1 MKGFMEEQL
10 WLAPWYFLSSGSLNH
25 HLWWGSLGVR
35 ANTYTNIIWEAVKTL
50 MWCDITWFD
59 LIWGLT
65 SPARGFV
72 NTRHQVVTL
81 KMKRISKTL
90 EIYKTWMYVSKLCAI
105 IKAKFRDWKCWV
117 SPQNL
122 LKCLIPITPY
132 RPVGWGDVLP
142 PNKTMPWLRMLSSI
156 PIWMLVIWRSIS
168 VTVNVNVKIL
178 CMWSRMYSSIIFSSR
193 SALATAHCNVCQT
206 HDHNPLSRFQ
216 HGIVQFLRLP
226 TSVVS
231 L

>member
-1 MKGFMEEQL
+1 MMKGYFFNCPTPPCSVPKKRPMSQPEALVDERFHGGAALVGSMVFFSFGNEQR
-10 WLAPWYFLSSGSLNH
+10 P
-25 HLWWGSLGVR
+25 LWWGSLGVR
-35 ANTYTNIIWEAVKTL
+35 ASTYTNIIWGAVQSL
-50 MWCDITWFD
+50 IWCDITWFDLIWGFTSPASMIRFDMSWFD

-122 LKCLIPITPY
+122 LKRLIPITPY
-132 RPVGWGDVLP
+132 LPSGVGGCP
-142 PNKTMPWLRMLSSI
+142 PTK
-156 PIWMLVIWRSIS
+156 
-168 VTVNVNVKIL
+168 
-178 CMWSRMYSSIIFSSR
+178 
-193 SALATAHCNVCQT
+193 
-206 HDHNPLSRFQ
+206 
-216 HGIVQFLRLP
+216 
-226 TSVVS
+226 
-231 L
+231 

>member
-1 MKGFMEEQL
+1 MIQCDFFNRPPPPCSVPKKTNKPTRALVDERFPGGAAL
-10 WLAPWYFLSSGSLNH
+10 VGSLVFLSFGSVNH
-25 HLWWGSLGVR
+25 PLWWGSLGVR
-35 ANTYTNIIWEAVKTL
+35 ANTYTNIIWEAVQTL
-50 MWCDITWFD
+50 IWCDITWFD

-122 LKCLIPITPY
+122 LNCLIPITPY
-132 RPVGWGDVLP
+132 RPVAWGDVLP
-142 PNKTMPWLRMLSSI
+142 PNKTMQWLRMLSSI
-156 PIWMLVIWRSIS
+156 PIWMLVI
-168 VTVNVNVKIL
+168 
-178 CMWSRMYSSIIFSSR
+178 
-193 SALATAHCNVCQT
+193 
-206 HDHNPLSRFQ
+206 
-216 HGIVQFLRLP
+216 
-226 TSVVS
+226 
-231 L
+231 